1 MTVKANQHRMELRQA
16 TNRARR
22 LRMACT
28 RLGGQ
33 IGALS
38 TKPWTAERAREH
50 KRLRLEHIVMQDQA
64 MQAELREARV
74 RRRAL
79 IQADQ

>member
-1 MTVKANQHRMELRQA
+1 MELRQA

-50 KRLRLEHIVMQDQA
+50 KRLRLEHIVMQDRVRL
-64 MQAELREARV
+64 AELQEARI
-74 RRRAL
+74 RRRAM
-79 IQADQ
+79 IQAEP

>member
-1 MTVKANQHRMELRQA
+1 MSISANIHRMELRQA

-38 TKPWTAERAREH
+38 TKPWTADRAREH
-50 KRLRLEHIVMQDQA
+50 KRLRLELATLTEHAEKAAHHEQRVRSQNVMQ
-64 MQAELREARV
+64 
-74 RRRAL
+74 
-79 IQADQ
+79 